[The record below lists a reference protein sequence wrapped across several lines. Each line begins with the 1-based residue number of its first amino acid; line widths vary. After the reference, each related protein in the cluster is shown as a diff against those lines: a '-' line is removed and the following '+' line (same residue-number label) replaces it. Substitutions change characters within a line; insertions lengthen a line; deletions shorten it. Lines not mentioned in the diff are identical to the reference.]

1 MTAHKHAALMLQYAQ
16 DAAESVTPWEMWE
29 YKLHGEPWFPCE
41 NHPTW
46 SENIRYRRKPQ
57 LIELSKNPSWF
68 EDRKYRRKPQVI
80 RVGRH
85 EFPKPISKAPLSGI
99 TYYLIKT
106 GNRCFEVDTCAWV
119 NDRLDN
125 MQLESG
131 RIHLTYEAAQTHA
144 NVLNAICHGDVD

>member
-1 MTAHKHAALMLQYAQ
+1 MIAHKHAALMLQYAQ
-16 DAAESVTPWEMWE
+16 DAAETVTPWEMWE
-29 YKLHGEPWFPCE
+29 YKLHGEPWFGCE

-57 LIELSKNPSWF
+57 LIK
-68 EDRKYRRKPQVI
+68 
-80 RVGRH
+80 VGKW

-125 MQLESG
+125 MRLESG